1 MSVQKNKDKVQ
12 REALNAWVL
21 AGCEGTIEA
30 ATAFGKTRVGVL
42 AISHYAKKADYKFK
56 ALIVTPTTAIQ
67 EEWRKEFKK
76 WGESRVL
83 QECVEV
89 YCINTAREFVGCC
102 YNIAVF
108 DEIHN
113 YINGEVNY
121 KVFKNNVFDKIL
133 GLSASIDNSIMSSL
147 NEVAPICYALTV
159 YDALEL
165 ELISEFTVYNLPIA
179 LTEEENMQYKSL
191 SNAITYTWER
201 FGRQAWKKIGER
213 KDILYKAANKLGV
226 VEEISKYFNS
236 NYGIVFSQTKN
247 YADLVQDTIGET
259 CVSHHSGITAKNR
272 LLNLKKFA
280 DGRTKVKRI
289 SSAKTLD
296 EGVTLPRLEFAVI
309 ASGSSKPKQMIQRVG
324 RCLRLDVEGKH
335 ANIIRLYV
343 KDTVEENWISN
354 AQKGFKVVNINS
366 INEINVSA
374 ENC

>member
-1 MSVQKNKDKVQ
+1 MSVLENKNIIQ
-12 REALNAWVL
+12 RNALNSWVKD
-21 AGCEGTIEA
+21 GCRGTIEA
-30 ATAFGKTRVGVL
+30 ATAFGKTRVGIL
-42 AISHYAKKADYKFK
+42 AIAYFAKKADYKFK

-76 WGESRVL
+76 WGETRVL
-83 QECVEV
+83 NECVEI
-89 YCINTAREFVGCC
+89 YCINTAREFIGES
-102 YNIAVF
+102 YDIGVF

-113 YINGEVNY
+113 YINGEVNF
-121 KVFKNNVFDKIL
+121 KVFQHNEFKKML
-133 GLSASIDNSIMSSL
+133 GLSASIDNSIMGTL
-147 NEVAPICYALTV
+147 NRLAPICYALSV

-165 ELISEFTVYNLPIA
+165 GLISEFTVYNLPIT
-179 LTEEENMQYKSL
+179 LTESENSEYKAL
-191 SNAITYTWER
+191 SNSISYTWER

-213 KDILYKAANKLGV
+213 KDIVYKAANKLGV
-226 VEEISKYFNS
+226 VREISDYFNG
-236 NYGIVFSQTKN
+236 NYGIVFSQTKD
-247 YADLVQDTIGET
+247 YADMVKNNIGDT

-272 LLNLKKFA
+272 LLNLKRFA
-280 DGRTKVKRI
+280 DGRTKIKRI

-335 ANIIRLYV
+335 AVIIRLYV

-366 INEINVSA
+366 IDEINAIRKS
-374 ENC
+374 

>member
-42 AISHYAKKADYKFK
+42 AISYYAKKADYKFK

-83 QECVEV
+83 QECVEI
-89 YCINTAREFVGCC
+89 YCINTAREFVGRC

-121 KVFKNNVFDKIL
+121 KVFKNNVFDKTL
-133 GLSASIDNSIMSSL
+133 GLSASIDNSLLPSL
-147 NEVAPICYALTV
+147 SDIAPICYALTT

-165 ELISEFTVYNLPIA
+165 GLISEFTVYNMPIT
-179 LTEEENMQYKSL
+179 LNEEEVLKYNAL
-191 SNAITYTWER
+191 SADISYTWMTYN
-201 FGRQAWKKIGER
+201 RQAWKKISER
-213 KDILYKAANKLGV
+213 KEILYKAANKLGIV
-226 VEEISKYFNS
+226 KEISEYFKS

-247 YADLVQDTIGET
+247 YADIVQDTIGET
-259 CVSHHSGITAKNR
+259 CVVHHSGLSTKKR
-272 LLNLKKFA
+272 VSNLKRFA

-324 RCLRLDVEGKH
+324 RCLRLDIEGKH
-335 ANIIRLYV
+335 AIIIRLYA
-343 KDTVEENWISN
+343 KDTVEENWIFN
-354 AQKGFKVVNINS
+354 AQRGFKIVDINNVKD
-366 INEINVSA
+366 IENVS
-374 ENC
+374 